1 MAALV
6 GFVTLTGIA
15 TRNGILKI
23 SHYLHLH
30 RRGRAFG
37 DALVLR
43 GARERL
49 TPVLMTALTAALA
62 LVPLLLRRRGA
73 GQTEILHPVAV
84 VIFGGLVSSTL
95 LDVLLTPLL
104 FRRYGGPALASSIP
118 ILPKETH
125 HELNTLILAAA
136 APVCRPAFAH
146 DDATLDAM
154 AAPTATS
161 CACPAPGTWAG
172 AGQGRP
178 RRRHRRRCASISATT
193 AASPCRWPAPAATRC
208 CSRRPA
214 KQSVVLAAAGDR
226 LEGKTRYAAD
236 PP

>member
-1 MAALV
+1 MPVTNRDAPAPAPLPAPGADDPILKTRIAGLAALSLALVFLVLYGRYRSLRLVGMVMVGIPAALVGAVAALALAGQPLSVAALV

-30 RRGRAFG
+30 TAEAEAFG

-62 LVPLLLRRRGA
+62 LVPLLFAAEAPGK
-73 GQTEILHPVAV
+73 EILHPVAV

-104 FRRYGGPALASSIP
+104 FRRYGGPALASIDS
-118 ILPKETH
+118 
-125 HELNTLILAAA
+125 
-136 APVCRPAFAH
+136 
-146 DDATLDAM
+146 D
-154 AAPTATS
+154 S
-161 CACPAPGTWAG
+161 S
-172 AGQGRP
+172 QGDTP
-178 RRRHRRRCASISATT
+178 
-193 AASPCRWPAPAATRC
+193 
-208 CSRRPA
+208 
-214 KQSVVLAAAGDR
+214 
-226 LEGKTRYAAD
+226 
-236 PP
+236 